1 MTILILTYVIT
12 TLILFVV
19 LTILWALTR
28 LVQHVARCSQ
38 RVSYKRFGWIG
49 FAIAVLWAALLVYG
63 YSWGRWQY
71 EVIEVEYDDARLP
84 RSFDGYSI
92 VHISDFHLE
101 GFEDNPAYVDTMVL
115 AINRLQP
122 DLICFTG
129 DLVSFSHSGAEQFKE
144 KLSQLKALD
153 GVVAILGNHDYGVYE
168 RSMDSLQREADR
180 QQLIDLQRNEL
191 GWHLL
196 LNENLTLH
204 HGTDSIAILG
214 CENQACGMHQR
225 VRRGNLAS
233 TMQGTEHMF
242 QLLLAH
248 DPSQWDAEV
257 LNDSKIPLTL
267 SGHTH
272 AMQCRIWGWTPC
284 RWFMK
289 RSDGA
294 YDEGKQH
301 LYVNIGL
308 GELMPFRIGA
318 TPEITHITLRSNAK
332 STSKGEFK
340 VRK

>member
-1 MTILILTYVIT
+1 MIILILTYVIT

-19 LTILWALTR
+19 LTILWALTCLIQR
-28 LVQHVARCSQ
+28 LCGSTQ
-38 RVSYKRFGWIG
+38 RACYKRFGWTG
-49 FAIAVLWAALLVYG
+49 TVIALLWAALLIYG
-63 YSWGRWQY
+63 YGWGRWCY
-71 EVIEVEYDDARLP
+71 EVSEVEYEDGRLP

-101 GFEDNPAYVDTMVL
+101 GFEDNPAYIDTMVQ

-129 DLVSFSHSGAEQFKE
+129 DLVSFSHHGAERFKE
-144 KLSQLKALD
+144 NLSQMKARD
-153 GVVAILGNHDYGVYE
+153 GVVAILGNHDYAVYE
-168 RSMDSLQREADR
+168 RSLDSLQREVDR

-191 GWHLL
+191 GWILL
-196 LNENLTLH
+196 LNENLILH

-225 VRRGNLAS
+225 VRRGSLAT

-257 LNDSKIPLTL
+257 LKYSKIPLTL

-272 AMQCRIWGWTPC
+272 AMQCRLWGWTPC
-284 RWFMK
+284 RWFMN
-289 RSDGA
+289 RSDGT
-294 YDEGKQH
+294 YDEGTQH

-332 STSKGEFK
+332 SSTNGVFK
-340 VRK
+340 VRN